1 MLEFNLVLGLLLL
14 DLRQVL
20 DYNRQKKV
28 QGVEVADNN
37 DEAEEEYHEDGLVS
51 IRQSVHNPTP
61 VISCYRLKDW

>member
-1 MLEFNLVLGLLLL
+1 MLEFNFVLGLLLL

-28 QGVEVADNN
+28 QGVEVTDNN

-51 IRQSVHNPTP
+51 IRHSVHDLTP